1 MRVYTIYGIILMSW
15 AKAHEHPLEMAMGNA
30 KTTVATKPT
39 KAPDGGCAR
48 RCARCS
54 RPCKQAGN
62 VTVVSCDKY
71 VRAAP
76 GSPSA

>member
-1 MRVYTIYGIILMSW
+1 
-15 AKAHEHPLEMAMGNA
+15 MGKA
-30 KTTVATKPT
+30 KTTVATKPA
-39 KAPDGGCAR
+39 KAPDGG
-48 RCARCS
+48 CARCS

-71 VRAAP
+71 MRAAP